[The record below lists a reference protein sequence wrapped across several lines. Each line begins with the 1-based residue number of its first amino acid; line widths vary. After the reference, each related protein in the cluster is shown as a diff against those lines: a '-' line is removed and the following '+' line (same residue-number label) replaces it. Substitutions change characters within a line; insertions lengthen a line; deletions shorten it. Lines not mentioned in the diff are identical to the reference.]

1 MCSIK
6 HPLAVTA
13 FALFTVLLVI
23 GVILLYELYR
33 AFSDH
38 SSSQ

>member
-13 FALFTVLLVI
+13 FAFLTVLLVI
-23 GVILLYELYR
+23 GAILLYEIYASLIEP
-33 AFSDH
+33 
-38 SSSQ
+38 SSS